1 MYLRHAENHGL
12 AVTLVAAIMTALCAC
27 GTPAAVVMPT
37 TTIRLITGPEGGGF
51 SPLGVHLAGALKGKI
66 PGLEIETVPSAGAVS
81 NARALQS
88 GAADI
93 GFTFSDVAYI
103 AFSGQLSMDPTP
115 FDRLRGI
122 AVLQVTPVSL
132 VVRANL
138 AVRGPGDLRG
148 LRVALGPSGSG
159 TALTATLV
167 LKAFGL
173 DATTVRLETI
183 GFQEAATRLLDGTLD
198 AMFDNAINQSDSL
211 SRALAG
217 GAGLVAIEG
226 SAVASLRREYPFLKL
241 TMISTAMYPGLAKPV
256 HTIGIDGVLICR
268 SDLDERLVYNLTKQL
283 FVSLGAL
290 SEHGALRS
298 MEVDRAPATPIP
310 LHDGAARYYRE
321 RELSR

>member
-1 MYLRHAENHGL
+1 MMMA
-12 AVTLVAAIMTALCAC
+12 TCAC
-27 GTPAAVVMPT
+27 GPAAQVPVPT
-37 TTIRLITGPEGGGF
+37 THIRLITGPEGGGF
-51 SPLGVHLAGALKGKI
+51 SPLGEQLAEALTGKI
-66 PGLEIETVPSAGAVS
+66 PGVEVETVPSAGAVS

-88 GAADI
+88 GAADL
-93 GFTFSDVAYI
+93 GFTFADVAYI
-103 AFSGQLSMDPTP
+103 AYSGQLAQDPVP
-115 FDRLRGI
+115 FDRLRAI
-122 AVLQVTPVSL
+122 AVLQVTPVAL

-138 AVRGPGDLRG
+138 VVRGPGELRG
-148 LRVALGPSGSG
+148 LRVAIGPSGSG
-159 TALTATLV
+159 TALTANLV

-173 DATTVRLETI
+173 DAATVRLETI

-211 SRALAG
+211 SRAIAG

-226 SAVASLRREYPFLKL
+226 SAVENLRREYPFLKL
-241 TMISTAMYPGLAKPV
+241 TVISPALYPGLLQSV

-283 FVSLGAL
+283 FVSLEAL

-298 MEVDRAPATPIP
+298 MEIDRAPATPIP